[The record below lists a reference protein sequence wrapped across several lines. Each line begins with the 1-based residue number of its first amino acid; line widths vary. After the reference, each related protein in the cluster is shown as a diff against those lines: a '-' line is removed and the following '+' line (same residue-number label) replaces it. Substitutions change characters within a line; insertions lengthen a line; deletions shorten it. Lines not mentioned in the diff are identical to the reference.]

1 MSGWQ
6 LFWRED
12 ERTQGSILPGD
23 PAPAASHTSLRAP
36 WAQLSQRYRQ
46 CCLQP
51 GHTRP
56 RCQRS
61 SWKLIEHLPSINSRV
76 IKISLHRQRPHP
88 YFWTS
93 ASLLWVNN
101 HSPTRWQPSSQFKTL
116 LIFRYLT
123 NINTGERQCLFLMSP
138 LFLKNTSSV
147 ASDAGTTK
155 SSLLLTLRG
164 DWKLRPS
171 C

>member
-1 MSGWQ
+1 MHGWQ

-12 ERTQGSILPGD
+12 ERTRGSILPAY
-23 PAPAASHTSLRAP
+23 PAPAASHTFLRAP

-56 RCQRS
+56 RRR
-61 SWKLIEHLPSINSRV
+61 HLPSVNSSV

-93 ASLLWVNN
+93 ASLLWFNN
-101 HSPTRWQPSSQFKTL
+101 HWPTRWQPSSQFKIL

-123 NINTGERQCLFLMSP
+123 NINTGESQCLFMISP

-147 ASDAGTTK
+147 ASNAGASK